1 VLEGHVSRVIIN
13 AKLIIEC
20 KNYADPLVIIGQDG
34 ARYHNGEPTVTFDPL
49 LIEFA
54 DRSPEN
60 YAGIEAQLEMWKLPS
75 HVTRGFIGGQLI
87 KMRRQNGRWQAT
99 NESVYDS
106 IIYPLAKAA
115 EHERKG
121 ETGSALDS
129 EVPWSVPQFIYTFP
143 VLITAGTIFTVD
155 VVPDGIPVVR
165 PVKWSP
171 VTRQFSDYSFMM
183 DVVSF
188 DCIDDYLDQRIFPT
202 LTEAHE
208 VLASNMQLFNPEWLQ
223 HQYGESSDPNFR
235 MWLEVFRS
243 SAEKAD

>member
-1 VLEGHVSRVIIN
+1 MGT
-13 AKLIIEC
+13 AC
-20 KNYADPLVIIGQDG
+20 
-34 ARYHNGEPTVTFDPL
+34 
-49 LIEFA
+49 
-54 DRSPEN
+54 
-60 YAGIEAQLEMWKLPS
+60 LP
-75 HVTRGFIGGQLI
+75 
-87 KMRRQNGRWQAT
+87 
-99 NESVYDS
+99 
-106 IIYPLAKAA
+106 
-115 EHERKG
+115 
-121 ETGSALDS
+121 
-129 EVPWSVPQFIYTFP
+129 PWSVPQFIYTFP